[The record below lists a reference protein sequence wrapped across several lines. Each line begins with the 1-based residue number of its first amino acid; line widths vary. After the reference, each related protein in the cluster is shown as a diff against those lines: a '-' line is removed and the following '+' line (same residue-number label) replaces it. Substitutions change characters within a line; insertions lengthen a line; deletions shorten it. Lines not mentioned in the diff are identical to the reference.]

1 MPMTLVHRLSDRFNA
16 LTKRFCRDRRGTYLI
31 LLAMMTIPMVGAVG
45 LAVDTGRG
53 YLVKSKLS
61 YALDAAGLAAGQ
73 MSPSADPTSEI
84 QKYFDANF
92 PKDYLGATV
101 TGPTHTVSSDG
112 RVVSVQ
118 VSATLDT
125 TFLKVLGHH
134 QLSIS
139 SSAEVTRATRPID
152 LVLAIDMSGSMRR
165 SAGSTSRIA
174 AARTAAT
181 TLVNALYGSAKTN
194 PNIKV
199 GIVPWSMKVNVTDGT
214 SFDAAA
220 TTTTSVSSF
229 KNPITGTSQSV
240 VYKANNSA
248 VPLLFRPTAGWPGCV
263 YARYNKGY
271 SSSSSSQADDDYGP
285 GTYGSLDWEGWEP
298 TVYGTY
304 GYSSSRSGSD
314 DDDDDGGGRKYGCT
328 SGSCAN
334 DKVCPSASISPLQ
347 SNRDD
352 ILADINALTKPT
364 GRTVIAQGL
373 AWAWRV
379 LLPDAPFTEATA
391 NPDPVPT
398 RMIVLLT
405 DGNNSGYS
413 RDAYKGAL
421 NDRNLD
427 TRLRNVA
434 TAIKAQGIE
443 VVTIQFANSGSA
455 LQTLMQGIASS
466 TTAPHY
472 FHAPDPASLTAA
484 FKRIG
489 EYVSSVYLS
498 K

>member
-1 MPMTLVHRLSDRFNA
+1 MPMTLVHRLSDRLNA
-16 LTKRFCRDRRGTYLI
+16 LTKRFRRDRRGAYLI
-31 LLAMMTIPMVGAVG
+31 LLALMTIPVVGAVG
-45 LAVDTGRG
+45 LAVDAGRG
-53 YLVKSKLS
+53 YLVQSKLS
-61 YALDAAGLAAGQ
+61 YAIDAAGLAAGQ
-73 MSPSADPTSEI
+73 MPPSADPTAEI
-84 QKYFDANF
+84 KKYFAANF

-101 TGPTHTVSSDG
+101 TGPTHTVSADG
-112 RVVSVQ
+112 KIVTVQ

-125 TFLKVLGHH
+125 TFLRVLGHH
-134 QLSIS
+134 RLSIS

-165 SAGSTSRIA
+165 SAGSTSRIGAARA
-174 AARTAAT
+174 AAA
-181 TLVNALYGSAKTN
+181 TLVNVLYGAAKTN

-199 GIVPWSMKVNVTDGT
+199 GIVPWSMKVNVTDGN
-214 SFDAAA
+214 SFNAGA

-229 KNPITGTSQSV
+229 RNPITGASQSV
-240 VYKANNSA
+240 VYKANNSV

-263 YARYNKGY
+263 YARYHKGY
-271 SSSSSSQADDDYGP
+271 PSSSASQADDDYGT
-285 GTYGSLDWEGWEP
+285 GTHGSLDWEGWEP

-304 GYSSSRSGSD
+304 GYSGRRRGSD
-314 DDDDDGGGRKYGCT
+314 DDDDDGGGGTYGCT
-328 SGSCAN
+328 SGSCAA
-334 DKVCPSASISPLQ
+334 DKKCLKASISPLQ

-364 GRTVIAQGL
+364 GYTVIAQGL

-379 LLPDAPFTEATA
+379 LLPGAPFTEATA

-405 DGNNSGYS
+405 DGNNNDDSK
-413 RDAYKGAL
+413 DAYKGAL
-421 NDRNLD
+421 NDRGLD
-427 TRLRNVA
+427 TRLRNLA

-455 LQTLMQGIASS
+455 LQTLMQGVASS
-466 TTAPHY
+466 TAAPHY
-472 FHAPDPASLTAA
+472 FYAPDPASLTAA
-484 FKRIG
+484 FKKIS